1 MFIKHT
7 LNGEFIEVNVG
18 KRGSRLADQKTLKD
32 LKRKY
37 NGLITLN
44 DKKIADL
51 KKLMKYIPPISQ
63 QFFIDI
69 IGDIASEAV
78 VEDEQLSNDSVEDI
92 DGDEEIHD
100 ME

>member
-44 DKKIADL
+44 DKNSRFEKAN
-51 KKLMKYIPPISQ
+51 
-63 QFFIDI
+63 
-69 IGDIASEAV
+69 EAV